1 MKDLKEKPLLQ
12 NELYTKAEEQLNQLN
27 DVIKKKNQ
35 DYKDYTIFMTNL
47 NTSIGALAMSVQK
60 LNNELPSHL
69 SKYGKDLEDNN
80 RKINDLQGK
89 LAENQTLLDENNKEK
104 QEQYK

>member
-1 MKDLKEKPLLQ
+1 MSNPDFLDIF
-12 NELYTKAEEQLNQLN
+12 TGQLNQLN

-60 LNNELPSHL
+60 LNNDECLNS
-69 SKYGKDLEDNN
+69 SKHFDN
-80 RKINDLQGK
+80 L
-89 LAENQTLLDENNKEK
+89 
-104 QEQYK
+104 